1 MQYTICLQNIKNIQK
16 AAIKKK
22 ERKKQ
27 ENEKSHE
34 KWTQSAKKI
43 SSKNTTY
50 FRYWITKLN
59 SAEISFVNNFQG
71 STYFS
76 SVKLWSHANF
86 G

>member
-27 ENEKSHE
+27 ENEKLHE

-50 FRYWITKLN
+50 FRY
-59 SAEISFVNNFQG
+59 
-71 STYFS
+71 
-76 SVKLWSHANF
+76 
-86 G
+86 